1 MSSEVQRVYPS
12 ASAPRPLT
20 NLYLEHRLH
29 ELGSTQAPYVFGS
42 FVSSLDGRI
51 AVNEPQSG
59 GKEALEGLTSP
70 ADFRL
75 FQEIQ
80 AQADCLITH
89 GGYLRALAEARLG
102 NVLQINA
109 SGRAADLVEW
119 RTRNGLSPQPAVVIV
134 SASLDFAVHASIA
147 EHRQPLYIATGRSA
161 DASRVEALQERGHQV
176 IFAGDGTMVEGA
188 PLVRALG
195 GLGYKSLYL
204 LAGPKML
211 ETMLRDRMLARLYL
225 TIRHRLL
232 GGEHFSTLIQGPRLG
247 DAGEFTLRAL
257 YNDNT
262 GGTESG
268 QWFAHFDCIR
278 P

>member
-1 MSSEVQRVYPS
+1 MTSEVQRVYPA
-12 ASAPRPLT
+12 ASAPRPLE

-51 AVNEPQSG
+51 AVDDPQSAG
-59 GKEALEGLTSP
+59 EQALEGLSSP

-119 RTRNGLSPQPAVVIV
+119 RTRNGLSPQPAIVIV
-134 SASLDFAVHASIA
+134 SASLDFPVHASIG
-147 EHRQPLYIATGRSA
+147 EHGQPLHIATGRSA
-161 DASRVEALQERGHQV
+161 DSSRVEALQARGHHV

-188 PLVRALG
+188 PLVQALG
-195 GLGYKSLYL
+195 ELGYRSLYL

-232 GGEHFSTLIQGPRLG
+232 GGEHFSTLIHGPRLG

-257 YNDNT
+257 YNDST
-262 GGTESG
+262 DESASG